1 VAAATTTV
9 VGGDETTAEST
20 EIETVTGTDTT
31 STTHGGV
38 GGAVSSSI
46 IGKIT
51 HHSDANSVRP
61 VVGFERGMVGGY
73 GALVAGAAVAVGMA
87 SIVARL
93 F

>member
-31 STTHGGV
+31 FTTHGGV
-38 GGAVSSSI
+38 SGAVSST

>member
-1 VAAATTTV
+1 
-9 VGGDETTAEST
+9 
-20 EIETVTGTDTT
+20 VTGTDTT

-38 GGAVSSSI
+38 GGAGSSI